1 MEKENKNLKEQL
13 LLSRQ
18 NFENLETNTVDIQEK
33 FFKQC
38 QAYDSL
44 TIKHRELSE
53 KAKKAIRSASISSK
67 SPIRLQKTSPV
78 PKNSEKPLKETKLE
92 IEILKE
98 KIMIPP
104 FFQYKNLIDSYQNT
118 IDLLKN
124 SLFNAEQD
132 AIDLNDKLKNS
143 ENEYKNLK
151 KTQKTF
157 NQSMKEAEKKIFES
171 NSELKVSNEKVENL
185 MKIKSKNEKD
195 LETFSKKLK
204 NLECIIDSI
213 DLEKKTLEN
222 IITNYQSRIEEM
234 TIQLEKNAYDKDV
247 VSLQKDLKYAKNLV
261 IKNSNEINKLAK
273 EKEALMQEISGLKK
287 NNTDVLMKAEINQ
300 LKNALEHADKEKNM
314 IEARLLQNET
324 ENKNLLKKKELEID
338 NNKRKIEELYSEL
351 NIKLCEIKNLE
362 SENNGLKDSIFGL
375 KENES
380 KNFNDICN
388 KQAEFQEKETKLIE
402 LNYSL
407 NKEYQNV
414 CIELNTV
421 KTELNSLKKGLL
433 ESPKGSL
440 TQSDIKPAVAPN
452 KNYENLQT
460 LYAELQITHQN
471 KTKEVTEKYEKT

>member
-157 NQSMKEAEKKIFES
+157 DQSMKEAEKKIFES

-213 DLEKKTLEN
+213 D
-222 IITNYQSRIEEM
+222 Y
-234 TIQLEKNAYDKDV
+234 Y
-247 VSLQKDLKYAKNLV
+247 
-261 IKNSNEINKLAK
+261 NKL
-273 EKEALMQEISGLKK
+273 
-287 NNTDVLMKAEINQ
+287 
-300 LKNALEHADKEKNM
+300 
-314 IEARLLQNET
+314 
-324 ENKNLLKKKELEID
+324 
-338 NNKRKIEELYSEL
+338 
-351 NIKLCEIKNLE
+351 
-362 SENNGLKDSIFGL
+362 
-375 KENES
+375 S
-380 KNFNDICN
+380 K
-388 KQAEFQEKETKLIE
+388 
-402 LNYSL
+402 
-407 NKEYQNV
+407 
-414 CIELNTV
+414 
-421 KTELNSLKKGLL
+421 
-433 ESPKGSL
+433 
-440 TQSDIKPAVAPN
+440 PN
-452 KNYENLQT
+452 
-460 LYAELQITHQN
+460 
-471 KTKEVTEKYEKT
+471 

>member
-351 NIKLCEIKNLE
+351 NIKWCEIKNLE
-362 SENNGLKDSIFGL
+362 SENNGLKDSICGL

-388 KQAEFQEKETKLIE
+388 KQAEFQEKETILIE

-414 CIELNTV
+414 CIELNKV

-433 ESPKGSL
+433 KSPKGSL